1 MGSGSLEFSNRF
13 FKIFLRLYPAAF
25 KERFSSEMAQVFRS
39 LSKEIYEDSGGTG
52 LLRLW
57 IDVLLDGIWAV
68 SVQWWLSISRRRAD
82 HLETNPMEQ
91 PDGSRPLSP
100 AQAIVAALPFLL
112 FGACVFLQK
121 YPILH
126 PWNYDRMTIWG
137 QLFTDPFL
145 LFNWFMLIVLVAG
158 LVSGVPRWT
167 YSYLAWGIL
176 FAWMYNDRVF
186 SGYGYSLKVPFM
198 SILLGVFLLPI
209 LIKRSLQPLRDLITG
224 LREDLTLPSL
234 GLYVLFGF
242 AFMIYDEN
250 HHAYLALFILSTSLA
265 ITLGSWGYFRANTP
279 LRREL
284 ALLGGLLLAVIIYT
298 INMSTWDYRAY
309 YGFPQNSQSALTGTM
324 TFLGVIA
331 ILFIGNGLLA
341 RWRDRWVSQS
351 GF

>member
-126 PWNYDRMTIWG
+126 PWNYDRM
-137 QLFTDPFL
+137 
-145 LFNWFMLIVLVAG
+145 
-158 LVSGVPRWT
+158 
-167 YSYLAWGIL
+167 